1 MSKEEFVKT
10 LSEQGYHVSNENG
23 VVVVTVPL
31 DAFDAMV
38 KEMPKLVEKYD
49 YRESFGVRVKQ

>member
-1 MSKEEFVKT
+1 MSKDEFVKT
-10 LSEQGYHVSNENG
+10 LSEQGYHASNENG

-49 YRESFGVRVKQ
+49 YRESFGVRAKQ